1 MAKDDQYTPKP
12 KVQEEIKTEVL
23 PEAAPEAAPEVP
35 TAVINDESKPVEEA
49 EASTIPPTD

>member
-12 KVQEEIKTEVL
+12 KVQEEIKTEVI
-23 PEAAPEAAPEVP
+23 PEFPETAPEVP